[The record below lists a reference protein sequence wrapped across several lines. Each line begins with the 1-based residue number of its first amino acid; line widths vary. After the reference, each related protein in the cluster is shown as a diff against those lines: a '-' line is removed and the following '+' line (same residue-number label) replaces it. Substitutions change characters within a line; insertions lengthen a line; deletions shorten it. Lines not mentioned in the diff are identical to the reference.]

1 MGKAVTVTNEQTSIH
16 RDVSTKI
23 HDLKVAACKLAG
35 QLIKAANH
43 IEEQLGTG
51 ESCEKTYMAA
61 MDTCFNLGFE
71 HVRDVF
77 RLVGEELAYRELG
90 ATILEYSQL
99 WIRFVMYKCEHRL
112 GEKPRWTSLGLEF
125 IILACAPR
133 QLALMSR
140 TNFLSLRQLMNLTL
154 DYVNREAV
162 VIEGKRSKFQAS
174 QYTLYDIHES
184 EQYTDSLYGS
194 QHRVYG
200 AHTSDLHTAGLRHSL
215 TPHLYSSLSYD
226 TSENRSLSTPRR
238 FSRSLSGGLAL
249 LSSGNEG
256 DRLANIQKKIRLL
269 ELNREE
275 QLCKSR
281 IIGRVKSTQ
290 PSSHQPLKW
299 QRGTKLGEGRFG
311 KVYECRNLDTGEMMA
326 VKQMSVQEKD
336 SGTLQTIC
344 DEIGIFQKVSHENIV
359 QFHGLKVYHTELYV
373 FMEYCHE
380 GTLWTK
386 AQQGLPEHM
395 IRRYTRDLL
404 RAVDMLHD
412 RGIIHRDIKGSNI
425 FLSKHSIKLGDCGL
439 SVYLKKKTIQQQVG
453 TIPYL
458 SPEVVLEQEMG
469 KPLDIWNVGCVVV
482 EMATRKLPWSECD
495 NQLKIVFQI
504 GTGKSPPISRSALC
518 DEGHEFLSH
527 CFQASPNERWRALEL
542 LSHPFVKVSDV

>member
-1 MGKAVTVTNEQTSIH
+1 V
-16 RDVSTKI
+16 
-23 HDLKVAACKLAG
+23 
-35 QLIKAANH
+35 
-43 IEEQLGTG
+43 
-51 ESCEKTYMAA
+51 
-61 MDTCFNLGFE
+61 
-71 HVRDVF
+71 
-77 RLVGEELAYRELG
+77 
-90 ATILEYSQL
+90 
-99 WIRFVMYKCEHRL
+99 
-112 GEKPRWTSLGLEF
+112 
-125 IILACAPR
+125 
-133 QLALMSR
+133 
-140 TNFLSLRQLMNLTL
+140 
-154 DYVNREAV
+154 
-162 VIEGKRSKFQAS
+162 
-174 QYTLYDIHES
+174 
-184 EQYTDSLYGS
+184 
-194 QHRVYG
+194 
-200 AHTSDLHTAGLRHSL
+200 
-215 TPHLYSSLSYD
+215 
-226 TSENRSLSTPRR
+226 
-238 FSRSLSGGLAL
+238 
-249 LSSGNEG
+249 
-256 DRLANIQKKIRLL
+256 NIQKEIQVL
-269 ELNREE
+269 ELNREK
-275 QLCKSR
+275 QLHKMR
-281 IIGRVKSTQ
+281 MIGRVKKSTQ
-290 PSSHQPLKW
+290 HSSHQPVRLSHLVQTHFKW
-299 QRGTKLGEGRFG
+299 QRGRKLGEGRFG
-311 KVYECRNLDTGEMMA
+311 KVYECRNQDTGEMMA

-380 GTLWTK
+380 GTLWSI